1 MIEVCCAIIVK
12 ESKILAVQRGPESR
26 HPWKWEFPGG
36 KINPDETAEEG
47 IVREI
52 EEELILEIEV
62 VKPLLGIEFAYGEAE
77 PFRLTPFVCRILSG
91 KINLTEH
98 IAQRWLSLEELET
111 MDWQDADRE
120 LIQKN
125 QKELQLLLKGN
136 I

>member
-36 KINPDETAEEG
+36 KINGDETAEEC

-62 VKPLLGIEFAYGEAE
+62 VKPLLAIEFAYGKAKS
-77 PFRLTPFVCRILSG
+77 FCLIPFVCHILAG

-111 MDWQDADRE
+111 MDWQDADRK
-120 LIQKN
+120 LILKN
-125 QKELQLLLKGN
+125 QEELQLLLKGN